1 MKKRKKVRERKRDG
15 AEEEGEL
22 ARRINKIHFRF
33 SPPPTVTV
41 HTCRLPREAVF
52 GWFYTI
58 AVSKEA

>member
-1 MKKRKKVRERKRDG
+1 MKEEKVRERKRDG

-33 SPPPTVTV
+33 SPPRNCP
-41 HTCRLPREAVF
+41 HLPKGAVF
-52 GWFYTI
+52 GWFYTN